1 MEVTKCTKAGEFCC
15 LLIYILCFRV
25 YEEAAN
31 IFSKGYGK
39 RGLPIYQNTAENLQH
54 IIKSITDK
62 TGSRQ

>member
-15 LLIYILCFRV
+15 LIYILCFRV